1 VKKLHTKI
9 EFFMGYDPEP
19 RCMDFVCGIGYIWKK
34 KFFMEQKITFQY
46 LSVEEK

>member
-1 VKKLHTKI
+1 
-9 EFFMGYDPEP
+9 MGYDPEP

-46 LSVEEK
+46 LSVWKRNENDI